1 MMNPYLMPIFIPKFP
16 HDNPKPPTIYALL
29 NSIVNFNKEEQI
41 KISDLAKNGR
51 NKIFDFN
58 YPLSSIINKEDFECM
73 ILNHYMMR
81 RIGFDTLTAFKLQ
94 LNVKLNEIMPL
105 YNKLFDALESWNI
118 FNDGEIVERD
128 VKDNRTIDNVNSTIN
143 KNNINS
149 ESDST
154 SDRRFSEMPQNQ
166 LDNITDGTYLTDYN
180 LDKNTDKS
188 KTTGDST
195 SNNTSNTKD
204 DNTIKEIIKR
214 SPADKINIYKQFLE
228 SKNNIYS
235 MIFKDLDNLFYQ
247 LV

>member
-1 MMNPYLMPIFIPKFP
+1 MNPYLIPLLIPRFP

-29 NSIVNFNKEEQI
+29 NSIVNFGKEEQT
-41 KISDLAKNGR
+41 KISELAKNGR
-51 NKIFDFN
+51 EKIFDFN
-58 YPLSSIINKEDFECM
+58 YPLSSVINKEDFECM

-105 YNKLFDALESWNI
+105 YNKLFDALENWNI
-118 FNDGEIVERD
+118 FQDGEITERD
-128 VKDNRTIDNVNSTIN
+128 LTDNRTINNT
-143 KNNINS
+143 NNIKS
-149 ESDST
+149 ESESK

-166 LDNITDGTYLTDYN
+166 LDNISDGTYLTDYN
-180 LDKNTDKS
+180 LDKNNDNS
-188 KTTGDST
+188 KTDG
-195 SNNTSNTKD
+195 TSNTKD
-204 DNTIKEIIKR
+204 DDVIKEIIKT
-214 SPADKINIYKQFLE
+214 SPSDKINIYKQFIE

>member
-1 MMNPYLMPIFIPKFP
+1 MENS
-16 HDNPKPPTIYALL
+16 NL
-29 NSIVNFNKEEQI
+29 NQKKRRIIIVSGE
-41 KISDLAKNGR
+41 
-51 NKIFDFN
+51 FN
-58 YPLSSIINKEDFECM
+58 YPLSSVINKEDFECM

-105 YNKLFDALESWNI
+105 YNKLFDALENWNI
-118 FNDGEIVERD
+118 FQDGEISERD
-128 VKDNRTIDNVNSTIN
+128 LTDNRTINNT
-143 KNNINS
+143 NNIKS
-149 ESDST
+149 ESESK

-180 LDKNTDKS
+180 LDKNNDNS
-188 KTTGDST
+188 KTDGI
-195 SNNTSNTKD
+195 SNTKD
-204 DNTIKEIIKR
+204 DDVVKEVIKR
-214 SPADKINIYKQFLE
+214 SPSDKINIYKQFIE

>member
-1 MMNPYLMPIFIPKFP
+1 MNPYLMPILIPRFP

-29 NSIVNFNKEEQI
+29 NSIVNFGKEEQT
-41 KISDLAKNGR
+41 KISELAKNGR
-51 NKIFDFN
+51 GTFFDFQ
-58 YPLSSIINKEDFECM
+58 YPLSKVINKEDFECM

-105 YNKLFDALESWNI
+105 YNKLFDALENWNI
-118 FNDGEIVERD
+118 FQDGEITERD
-128 VKDNRTIDNVNSTIN
+128 LTDNRTI
-143 KNNINS
+143 NNTNTINS
-149 ESDST
+149 ESESN

-166 LDNITDGTYLTDYN
+166 LQNISDGTYLTDYN
-180 LDKNTDKS
+180 LDKNNDKS
-188 KTTGDST
+188 KTDGE
-195 SNNTSNTKD
+195 SNTKD
-204 DNTIKEIIKR
+204 DNVVKEIIKR
-214 SPADKINIYKQFLE
+214 SPSDKINIYKQFIE